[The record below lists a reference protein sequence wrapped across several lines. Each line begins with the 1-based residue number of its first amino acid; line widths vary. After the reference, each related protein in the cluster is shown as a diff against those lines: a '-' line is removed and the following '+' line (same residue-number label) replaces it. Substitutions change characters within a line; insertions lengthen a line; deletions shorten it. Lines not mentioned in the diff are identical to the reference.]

1 MPSEGYKIRDPKQL
15 GEKVIVQGGTFYND
29 AVLRSFELISGKE
42 AVRPD
47 IAGLMGAYGVALIAK
62 ERYEEGHVSTIL
74 KAEEL
79 DNFNIEVSM
88 RRCGLCGN
96 NCLLTINTFAQGKE
110 FISGNRCER
119 GAGLE
124 IKRMISQPFRLQ
136 IQTSFLIQALDRS
149 QAKGVLWV
157 SQGCLTCTKTILS
170 GLRFYGAGL

>member
-1 MPSEGYKIRDPKQL
+1 VYCIYEFKGKAGSKRRGVCRGYIGRTFIFCYKNALQKVIKIRDPKQL

-96 NCLLTINTFAQGKE
+96 NCLLTINTFAQARNLYRE
-110 FISGNRCER
+110 TDVR
-119 GAGLE
+119 GVPDL
-124 IKRMISQPFRLQ
+124 K
-136 IQTSFLIQALDRS
+136 
-149 QAKGVLWV
+149 
-157 SQGCLTCTKTILS
+157 
-170 GLRFYGAGL
+170 